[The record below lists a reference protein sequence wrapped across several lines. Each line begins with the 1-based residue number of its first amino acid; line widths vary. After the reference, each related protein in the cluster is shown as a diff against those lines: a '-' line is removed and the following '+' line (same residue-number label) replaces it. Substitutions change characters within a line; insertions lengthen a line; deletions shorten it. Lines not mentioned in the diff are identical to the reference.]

1 MDCSFT
7 CSASWGGGG
16 CYKAVD
22 PCNNCYNKCAPTC
35 YICTS
40 GCYDCNDVNSW
51 CNWFTGDRGS
61 CRAGNGIQCISFA

>member
-7 CSASWGGGG
+7 CTQYWGGGG
-16 CYKAVD
+16 CNKAVD

-51 CNWFTGDRGS
+51 CNWFTGSSGS
-61 CRAGNGIQCISFA
+61 CRAGNGKQCTSFA